1 MACLGAKSKLSAS
14 ISPPSAIPK
23 TLPASLKQKIVQK
36 IPIEIHIYDK
46 REKLITAIYVEQ
58 LSDNLF
64 RTVENEIFNCRL
76 TLGTEFETKI
86 NNDGL
91 HEIVRITKES
101 EYESRRFFL
110 TSQFTESEY
119 RLLGDEIIK
128 QGGFWQTDF
137 GNIATINLPKNSKIN
152 IDEIFNS
159 FDFNPTEIK
168 D

>member
-1 MACLGAKSKLSAS
+1 MR
-14 ISPPSAIPK
+14 
-23 TLPASLKQKIVQK
+23 Q
-36 IPIEIHIYDK
+36 IPIEIKIYDK
-46 REKLITAIYVEQ
+46 REKLTTSIYVEQ

-64 RTVENEIFNCRL
+64 RIVENEIFNCRL

-86 NNDGL
+86 NNEGL
-91 HEIVRITKES
+91 YEIVRITKES
-101 EYESRRFFL
+101 EYETKRFFL

-137 GNIATINLPKNSKIN
+137 GNIATINLPKNSTLN
-152 IDEIFNS
+152 IDEIFKT